1 MLTFAEKERICEMEF
16 AKGGRFWHLFT
27 DGSSMEDIFLNEDDM
42 KTGMIAL
49 AMGRCIYQ
57 EIEIITFELMSN
69 HLHLILRGD
78 RGACLELF
86 GYFKKK
92 LARIF
97 CKQDRCI
104 DWKRFKADI
113 LEIPDL
119 KALRNEIIY
128 VNRNAFVADPRF
140 TPFSYP
146 WGGGWA
152 YFSPVIN
159 LLVTKSISEI
169 GFEQARR
176 ITHSRDFEEFKSLKF
191 IGNTVF
197 IPSFCNIGL
206 GERMFANARSYFMAL
221 TRNSEGMSLIAAR
234 LKDSIFLT
242 DEELYTVAFKYGKE
256 EFECRSLILLTP
268 EQRIKIAKELYYK
281 YNASHKQIRRILKLD
296 QSIISEL
303 FPQK

>member
-1 MLTFAEKERICEMEF
+1 
-16 AKGGRFWHLFT
+16 
-27 DGSSMEDIFLNEDDM
+27 
-42 KTGMIAL
+42 
-49 AMGRCIYQ
+49 
-57 EIEIITFELMSN
+57 
-69 HLHLILRGD
+69 
-78 RGACLELF
+78 
-86 GYFKKK
+86 
-92 LARIF
+92 
-97 CKQDRCI
+97 
-104 DWKRFKADI
+104 
-113 LEIPDL
+113 
-119 KALRNEIIY
+119 
-128 VNRNAFVADPRF
+128 VADPRF

-159 LLVTKSISEI
+159 MLVTKSISEI

-191 IGNTVF
+191 IGDTVF

-303 FPQK
+303 LPQK

>member
-1 MLTFAEKERICEMEF
+1 MQTFIEKEKECEKLFNE
-16 AKGGRFWHLFT
+16 AGKFWHLYT
-27 DGSSMEDIFLNEDDM
+27 DGTRMENIFLNDNDM
-42 KTGMIAL
+42 KKGMISL
-49 AMGRCIYQ
+49 AKAKCQKSGV
-57 EIEIITFELMSN
+57 EIITFEIMSN
-69 HLHLILRGD
+69 HIHLILCGD
-78 RGACLELF
+78 KSECLDLF
-86 GYFKKK
+86 EVFRKNMI
-92 LARIF
+92 RMISS
-97 CKQDRCI
+97 QDRFL
-104 DWKRFKADI
+104 DWRRFKAAI
-113 LEIPDL
+113 IEIADL

-176 ITHSRDFEEFKSLKF
+176 ITHSRDFEKFKSLKF
-191 IGNTVF
+191 IGDTVF

-242 DEELYTVAFKYGKE
+242 DEELYTVAFRYGKE

-303 FPQK
+303 LPQK

>member
-1 MLTFAEKERICEMEF
+1 MEF

-146 WGGGWA
+146 WGGGKD
-152 YFSPVIN
+152 V
-159 LLVTKSISEI
+159 
-169 GFEQARR
+169 R
-176 ITHSRDFEEFKSLKF
+176 
-191 IGNTVF
+191 
-197 IPSFCNIGL
+197 
-206 GERMFANARSYFMAL
+206 ER
-221 TRNSEGMSLIAAR
+221 
-234 LKDSIFLT
+234 
-242 DEELYTVAFKYGKE
+242 
-256 EFECRSLILLTP
+256 
-268 EQRIKIAKELYYK
+268 Q
-281 YNASHKQIRRILKLD
+281 
-296 QSIISEL
+296 EL
-303 FPQK
+303 FHDIDTKLRRNEFDSCKTERQYLPYR

>member
-16 AKGGRFWHLFT
+16 ARGGRFWHLFT
-27 DGSSMEDIFLNEDDM
+27 DGSSMEDIFLNDEEM
-42 KTGMIAL
+42 KIGMVAL
-49 AMGRCIYQ
+49 ALGRCAYP

-69 HLHLILRGD
+69 HIHLILRGD
-78 RGACLELF
+78 QGVCFKLF
-86 GYFKKK
+86 GYFRRK

-97 CKQDRCI
+97 GRQKRCI
-104 DWKRFKADI
+104 DWRRFKADI

-159 LLVTKSISEI
+159 MLPAISLGKI

-176 ITHSRDFEEFKSLKF
+176 ITHSRNFEEFKSLKF
-191 IGNTVF
+191 LGDTVF
-197 IPSFCNIGL
+197 IPSFCNIAL
-206 GERMFANARSYFMAL
+206 GERMFPDARSYFMAL

-242 DEELYTVAFKYGKE
+242 DEELYTVAVRYGKE
-256 EFECRSLILLTP
+256 EFECRSLVFLTP
-268 EQRIKIAKELYYK
+268 EQRIKMAKELHFK
-281 YNASHKQIRRILKLD
+281 YNASNKQLRRILKLD
-296 QSIISEL
+296 SGLLSEI
-303 FPQK
+303 FAQK

>member
-1 MLTFAEKERICEMEF
+1 MEF

-152 YFSPVIN
+152 YFSPVIK
-159 LLVTKSISEI
+159 LLPVRSVREI
-169 GFEQARR
+169 GVSKARVLVR
-176 ITHSRDFEEFKSLKF
+176 LRDVSKIADLQFV
-191 IGNTVF
+191 GDVPF
-197 IPSFCNIGL
+197 IPSFCSVDIGQM
-206 GERMFANARSYFMAL
+206 MFRDARSYFYMLNREVEAF
-221 TRNSEGMSLIAAR
+221 SQIASR
-234 LKDSIFLT
+234 LNERVFLT
-242 DEELYTVAFKYGKE
+242 DDEMVKVAASYAQKSYS
-256 EFECRSLILLTP
+256 CRLGMLTP
-268 EQRIKIAKELYYK
+268 AQRLELARKLHYE
-281 YNASHKQIRRILKLD
+281 YNASNDMLRRVLRIELNVLN
-296 QSIISEL
+296 EL
-303 FPQK
+303 FPSVVD